1 MTAIIVLIIVVVG
14 VFLAF
19 VSSRPNIFRIE
30 RSLSVKAPAE
40 KAFALINDFHHWPS
54 WSPWEKMDP
63 AMKKTH
69 SGSASGSGAV
79 YEWQGN
85 NKVGQG
91 RMEITGASANSKV
104 TIKLD
109 FYKPFEAHNTTE
121 FTLAPQGDAVTVTW
135 AMFGP
140 QPFMAKLMGVFM
152 SMDKMVGKDFE
163 AGLAAMKAVAEK

>member
-19 VSSRPNIFRIE
+19 VSSRPNAFRIE
-30 RSLSVKAPAE
+30 RSLPVKAPAG
-40 KAFALINDFHHWPS
+40 KVFALINDFHHWPS

-91 RMEITGASANSKV
+91 RMEITGAVANSKV

-121 FTLAPQGDAVTVTW
+121 FTLVPQGESVTVTW